1 MMPEGIYDRIGK
13 GRKYRYFTPEEDA
26 VIHADYAD
34 YVPTLAIASK
44 LSRDEGTV
52 LQRIYRLGLKRSNH
66 VSRVLGYAPDHLRP
80 ILREHGPDAFLQAVD
95 KWLVEQAAIAK
106 NAEDGMLADRAESI
120 AATCREIDNRLDLTR
135 NDKLIA
141 KRLAGMTL
149 EAISKQHGLTRVR
162 QLTDPEYIKERRVR
176 KVADAPNNGQSI
188 KALQGKIERHQIKL
202 NLKCAEGLR
211 ELWEAASADVRA
223 AFLAEVA
230 PGSNYVRQDLYI
242 DQLRDLEVHSRE

>member
-1 MMPEGIYDRIGK
+1 M
-13 GRKYRYFTPEEDA
+13 
-26 VIHADYAD
+26 
-34 YVPTLAIASK
+34 
-44 LSRDEGTV
+44 
-52 LQRIYRLGLKRSNH
+52 
-66 VSRVLGYAPDHLRP
+66 
-80 ILREHGPDAFLQAVD
+80 
-95 KWLVEQAAIAK
+95 
-106 NAEDGMLADRAESI
+106 
-120 AATCREIDNRLDLTR
+120 
-135 NDKLIA
+135 
-141 KRLAGMTL
+141 
-149 EAISKQHGLTRVR
+149 
-162 QLTDPEYIKERRVR
+162 R